1 MTGLGH
7 PWSRQEGIAEPDRE
21 WFTSDM
27 SNKPSDNP
35 ADPFKKAL
43 AEATKVLAND
53 PDLNVSYT
61 VDPAGKAGDNMR
73 LPQISRRMTKD
84 EVLLARGTADALA
97 MHHRYHD
104 AGTHAKYAPSGQ
116 MARDLYEAM
125 ETARCEAM
133 GARDMPGTAGNIDA
147 KIGAEAK
154 RAGYDGIT
162 QMGDAPL
169 PVAAGY
175 LIRHL
180 ATGRQ
185 MPKGADNV
193 MELWRGFI
201 EQQAGGTLENLDET
215 LSDQKDFARFARKI
229 IDDLGY
235 GDQLGDDPDGS
246 DDEDQEATE
255 DGQDEEEQP
264 DSTGES
270 DEQDEADA
278 NAEQSQDDQQDPS
291 EASVSMDEMAE
302 DEMGEEAE
310 MPEGE
315 APLEPPP
322 PPPSSEADPNYLIYA
337 QDFDEEVA
345 AEDLA
350 DPVELERLRA
360 YLDQQLDPLKGAVGR
375 LANKLQRRL
384 QAQQNRSW
392 EFDLEE
398 GTLDAGRLARVV
410 ANPTTPLSFKVEKD
424 TEFRDT
430 VVTLLLDNSGSMRGR
445 PISIAAICADVLART
460 LERCSVKVEILGF
473 TTRAWKGGQSRERWL
488 NDGRPQTPGRL
499 NDLRHIV
506 YKSADAPWRRAR
518 ENLGLMMKE
527 GLLKEN
533 IDGEA
538 LEWAHRRMAA
548 RREARKILMVISDGA
563 PVDDSTLSVN
573 PANYLEKHLRDV
585 IAMVEKRKM
594 VELLA
599 IGIGHDVTRYYDRAV
614 TITDVD
620 QLAGAM
626 TEQLASLFDS
636 DPRARAR
643 MVGIKRAS

>member
-1 MTGLGH
+1 MT
-7 PWSRQEGIAEPDRE
+7 RA
-21 WFTSDM
+21 
-27 SNKPSDNP
+27 SDNP

-43 AEATKVLAND
+43 AETTKVMAD
-53 PDLNVSYT
+53 DAEITVSFS
-61 VDPAGKAGDNMR
+61 VDPPGMTGDAMR
-73 LPQISRRMTKD
+73 LPQVTRRMTRD
-84 EVLLARGTADALA
+84 EVLLARGTADGFALKRRFHSGA
-97 MHHRYHD
+97 
-104 AGTHAKYAPSGQ
+104 THARYMPQGQ

-125 ETARCEAM
+125 ETARCEAV
-133 GARDMPGTAGNIDA
+133 GARHMPGTASNIDA
-147 KIGAEAK
+147 RIAHEAERK
-154 RAGYDGIT
+154 GYSQIRS
-162 QMGDAPL
+162 QAEAPL

-175 LIRHL
+175 LIRQM
-180 ATGRQ
+180 ATGRTL
-185 MPKGADNV
+185 PKGAETV
-193 MELWRGFI
+193 AELWRPFV
-201 EQQAGGTLENLDET
+201 ESQAGNTLEGLERV
-215 LSDQKDFARFARKI
+215 LSDQAAFARFARKVI
-229 IDDLGY
+229 EDLGY
-235 GDQLGDDPDGS
+235 GDQLGDDPDEQGEEES
-246 DDEDQEATE
+246 A
-255 DGQDEEEQP
+255 EEEQ
-264 DSTGES
+264 
-270 DEQDEADA
+270 ADA
-278 NAEQSQDDQQDPS
+278 PENPDAQGDQEEQQDDSDAAEEGPRQES
-291 EASVSMDEMAE
+291 AEMEAVYDETAE
-302 DEMGEEAE
+302 DEMSDETEATQA
-310 MPEGE
+310 E
-315 APLEPPP
+315 APPEPPTP
-322 PPPSSEADPNYLIYA
+322 PPYSEADPNYSVFA
-337 QDFDEEVA
+337 TDFDEEVS
-345 AEDLA
+345 AEELA
-350 DPVELERLRA
+350 EPAELERLRA
-360 YLDQQLDPLKGAVGR
+360 YLDQQLEPLKGAVSR

-392 EFDLEE
+392 EFDREE
-398 GTLDAGRLARVV
+398 GILDVARLARVV

-460 LERCSVKVEILGF
+460 LERCQVKVEILGF

-488 NDGRPQTPGRL
+488 GQGRPQAPGRL

-506 YKSADAPWRRAR
+506 YKSADAPWRRVR
-518 ENLGLMMKE
+518 DNLGLMMKE

-538 LEWAHRRMAA
+538 LEWAHRRMVN

-585 IAMVEKRKM
+585 IAMIEKRRA

-626 TEQLASLFDS
+626 TEQLAALFDS

-643 MVGIKRAS
+643 VMGIATAMRR